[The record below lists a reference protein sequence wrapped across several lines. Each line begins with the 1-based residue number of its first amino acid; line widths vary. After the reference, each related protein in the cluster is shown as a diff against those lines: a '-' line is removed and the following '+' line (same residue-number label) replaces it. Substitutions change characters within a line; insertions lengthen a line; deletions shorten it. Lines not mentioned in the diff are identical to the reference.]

1 MLLVSPDTPSCQ
13 RTMVHCLVLRLEKKD
28 VEYPVIFEKERFA
41 MRDIASIEG
50 EMDDDGGEH
59 SQ

>member
-1 MLLVSPDTPSCQ
+1 
-13 RTMVHCLVLRLEKKD
+13 MVHCLVLRLEKKD